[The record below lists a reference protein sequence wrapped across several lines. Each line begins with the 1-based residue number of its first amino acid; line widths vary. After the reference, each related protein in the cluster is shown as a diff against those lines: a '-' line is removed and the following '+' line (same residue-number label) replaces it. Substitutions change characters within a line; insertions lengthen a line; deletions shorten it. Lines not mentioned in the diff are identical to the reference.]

1 MKIRLTCFLL
11 LAAAVLFLDS
21 CKKDRATS
29 WNTELLVPIA
39 SSSLSIQNI
48 VKDSTIRANAD
59 SSLILAFNST
69 LYEFN
74 LADQIINIPDTNIGQ
89 KFNLSTLQLPN
100 QRVTQRI
107 SLGTLAT
114 NMAASPDPGAQLL
127 GNLILS
133 QSGQNSA
140 IPALNNIAPGAFPF
154 DASAYFDSA
163 ILASGQVQIW
173 AVNNL
178 PVPLDNVT
186 VELRNHDDNS
196 LVASKFLQHISAHDS
211 IYAEVDLAGA
221 KLKKD
226 LDFRIASMSTPGTS
240 GALVLIDTTD
250 YIELRLFVISLRASE
265 AWARFPSQDVVN
277 ITEEVTQDIEG
288 RKFTYVDAR
297 EGQLLVTVT
306 SSVQEQLQ
314 LEYTLEGAYDRNGNP
329 LVEYTTVPAAAQGVP
344 TTVSKLIDISGC
356 AINLTGKDGSKFN
369 TYTQHVVAHIDSSG
383 IVRHITQA
391 DSIIVRYDIKNVA
404 PNYIKGY
411 AGRDTLSA
419 QDSSDFA
426 FLDIFKS
433 GSIDLESVNMNFVV
447 ENGLGVDGVVKIN
460 SLTAIS
466 QNNGSRTLT
475 GSIIGQPLVVNRATD
490 FPLTKGIST
499 LAVNS
504 NNSNIKDL
512 IGILPNKLLYDVDV
526 HTNIAGNNNQYRD
539 FAYLE
544 SGMKV
549 GLNAEI
555 PLSFIA
561 NHLVLRDTIQFDL
574 STTNTNIEGIS
585 DGLINVITQNKYPL
599 DATLTMVIVDSNWVG
614 VDTLLMN
621 TVVEGADLNNNCRA
635 ETSKR
640 SKIPLYVDEARME
653 NVKRGKH
660 AIIVADFNSNGHN
673 AICNGQY
680 LKIYSDY
687 KLDITF
693 TARFNYKVNAKF

>member
-1 MKIRLTCFLL
+1 MKLRLTYFLWLAGAL
-11 LAAAVLFLDS
+11 LCLDS
-21 CKKDRATS
+21 CKKERATS
-29 WNTELLVPIA
+29 WNTDLLVPIA

-48 VKDSTIRANAD
+48 VKDSTIRANSD

-69 LYEFN
+69 LYDFS
-74 LADQIINIPDTNIGQ
+74 LANQIINIPDTNIGQ

-100 QRVTQRI
+100 QHVNQRI
-107 SLGTLAT
+107 SLGTLAI
-114 NMAASPDPGAQLL
+114 NMAASPDAGAQFL
-127 GNLILS
+127 GNFIL
-133 QSGQNSA
+133 GQVGQVSA
-140 IPALNNIAPGAFPF
+140 IPALNNITPGAFPF

-163 ILASGQVQIW
+163 ILASGEVQIW
-173 AVNNL
+173 AVNHL

-196 LVASKFLQHISAHDS
+196 LVASKFLSHIGSHDS
-211 IYAEVDLAGA
+211 AYAVVNLAGA

-226 LDFRIASMSTPGTS
+226 LDFRIASMSTPGTGGGS
-240 GALVLIDTTD
+240 VLIDTTD
-250 YIELRLFVISLRASE
+250 YIELRMFVAFLRASE

-277 ITEEVTQDIEG
+277 ITEEVSQEIRD

-297 EGQLLVTVT
+297 QGELLVTVV
-306 SSVQEQLQ
+306 SSVQEQLE

-329 LVEYTTVPAAAQGVP
+329 LVEHTIVPAAAQGVP
-344 TTVSKLIDISGC
+344 SVVSKLIDISGC

-369 TYTQHVVAHIDSSG
+369 TYTQRVVAHIDSSG
-383 IVRHITQA
+383 YVRHITQA
-391 DSIIVRYDIKNVA
+391 DSIVVRYDIKNIA

-426 FLDIFKS
+426 FLDLFKS
-433 GSIDLESVNMNFVV
+433 GTIDLESVNMNFTV
-447 ENGLGVDGVVKIN
+447 ENGIGVDGIVKIN

-466 QNNGSRTLT
+466 ANNGSRTLT

-490 FPLTKGIST
+490 FPLTKGVSS

-504 NNSNIKDL
+504 SNSNIKDL

-526 HTNIAGNNNQYRD
+526 RTNPSGNNNLYRD

-585 DGLINVITQNKYPL
+585 DGIINVITQNKYPL
-599 DATLTMVIVDSNWVG
+599 DATLSLVVVDSNWVG

-621 TVVEGADLNNNCRA
+621 TVIEGADLNNNCRA
-635 ETSKR
+635 EVSKR
-640 SKIPLYVDEARME
+640 SKIPLFVDEDRME
-653 NVKRGKH
+653 NIKKGKH

-673 AICNGQY
+673 AVCNGQY

-693 TARFNYKVNAKF
+693 TARFNYKVNARF